1 MENQRPL
8 IPDEGNW
15 LYNEKEKI
23 ITDLVYLGIE
33 ADESEW
39 IEISSEEKARL
50 EALWNE
56 EEATTEDLY
65 SALADLGVE

>member
-8 IPDEGNW
+8 TPKSGNW

-65 SALADLGVE
+65 SALARLGVE

>member
-23 ITDLVYLGIE
+23 ITDLVYLGVE
-33 ADESEW
+33 AEESDW
-39 IEISSEEKARL
+39 VEISTEEKARL
-50 EALWNE
+50 EALWSE
-56 EEATTEDLY
+56 DEATKEDLY